1 MGRDYNMAT
10 INLENA
16 EVLGFSQ
23 SADYLDG
30 GMYQYGRTV
39 SLSITAFIYPGNDIE
54 STRFRKID
62 TTERAHIEEILG
74 QNNSGFVESIS
85 INGTIIQNVKILS
98 YEFTAQEASIQDHI
112 NLLRVNMELEFYEA
126 FDQTSDLKAADSEI
140 YKSVGFL
147 EVEYAKYF
155 ESFSENF
162 DFSITDGFQYS
173 FGQTINFTL
182 RKNSPS
188 GVDFSAIAKE
198 IALKAFDVSGNSVAK
213 VGFIDDRYANFIRTV
228 KGNGIFNESYDTINN
243 QYSLSRSMS
252 LGAGVYRSDQKDE
265 NWSATFSYSIA
276 VDGSGNVS
284 VTEDGSI
291 QGRSVVSSLETDA
304 STIRNED
311 KYENAYQGL
320 LVLKNNA
327 YSRCQA
333 MLSDYI
339 KSSPDWIPGAQEWN
353 NHSDLK
359 TKFVSFGRSFNRMAG
374 SINYNI
380 SFTTNP
386 RMHNDAIFEYTLE
399 ANRGENNITN
409 VTESGEIKPYDE
421 SKNYL
426 FEPKNLYDKF
436 TSSSDVISR
445 LKPLFNSVKTNSSI
459 DNLTFPTNLINSN
472 ISFAIYGLGISYSFT
487 YSDDPT
493 LRNETYIRKLEKQSN
508 YQMPVRI
515 RSSKIAPNVKETNY
529 DSDQSTSGSKNVSF
543 NCIIKRNPNS
553 NKINTA
559 HTNYLKTASDSVFT
573 SLQPEIQK
581 NAFVRSEQVGKN
593 DLNWFLELLDYNF
606 SSDYTLAFNS
616 SMGFVDKKGVSV
628 TALKY

>member
-1 MGRDYNMAT
+1 MAT

-23 SADYLDG
+23 SANYLDG

-54 STRFRKID
+54 STRFKKID

-74 QNNSGFVESIS
+74 QNNSGFVDSIS

-98 YEFTAQEASIQDHI
+98 YEFPTQEASTQDHI
-112 NLLRVNMELEFYEA
+112 NLLRVNMSLEFYEA

-140 YKSVGFL
+140 YKSVDFL
-147 EVEYAKYF
+147 GVEYAKYF
-155 ESFSENF
+155 ESFSESF

-182 RKNSPS
+182 RKDSPS
-188 GVDFSAIAKE
+188 SVNFSAIAKE
-198 IALKAFDVSGNSVAK
+198 IAFKAFDVSGNSVAK

-228 KGNGIFNESYDTINN
+228 KGNGLFNESYDTINN

-252 LGAGVYRSDQKDE
+252 LGTGVYRSDQKDE
-265 NWSATFSYSIA
+265 NWSATFNYSVA
-276 VDGSGNVS
+276 VDASGNVS

-291 QGRSVVSSLETDA
+291 QGRSIDDEVGVTGGFEGYA

-320 LVLKNNA
+320 VVLKNNA

-359 TKFVSFGRSFNRMAG
+359 TKFVSFGRSFNRAGG

-380 SFTTNP
+380 TFTTNP
-386 RMHNDAIFEYTLE
+386 RMHNDAIFEYTLD
-399 ANRGENNITN
+399 ASRGENNITN
-409 VTESGEIKPYDE
+409 VTESGEIRPYDE

-459 DNLTFPTNLINSN
+459 DNLTFPTNLISSN

-493 LRNETYIRKLEKQSN
+493 LRNETYIRRLEKESN
-508 YQMPVRI
+508 YEMPVGI

-529 DSDQSTSGSKNVSF
+529 DSDQTSVGTKRVSF
-543 NCIIKRNPNS
+543 NCVIKRNPSS
-553 NKINTA
+553 NKINTE

-573 SLQPEIQK
+573 SLQPEVQK
-581 NAFVRSEQVGKN
+581 SAFVKSQQVGKN
-593 DLNWFLELLDYNF
+593 DLNWFLDSLDYNF
-606 SSDYTLAFNS
+606 SSDYNLVYNA
-616 SMGFVDKKGVSV
+616 SMGFVDKKGVAT